1 MMKVSPQISNSDA
14 ITQPHNGRELSIV
27 IHHTEDSQLL
37 PLERSLPE
45 PDKTQKRQMYITAA
59 SGNWREA
66 SSYYKIHP
74 YWWRIPLNGVGITA
88 LHVAVSMEQTSFVEK
103 LMHCMDKEDLENYKT
118 EGKTAFC
125 LAAMSGNVE
134 IAKILFCKNPWL
146 LWIRDDQNHMLP
158 IQIASS
164 EGHIPM
170 TKFLFEKT
178 SEDPHHKLPFPDIV
192 KLFFLTINNKI
203 YTVTSELLNMESK
216 LVTVENEEG
225 LTALQ
230 MLAQFSLCEET
241 IRYGDIVDSVFD
253 AMEKQRDSIKH
264 AQLSKAMFDA
274 AKSGNIDILEL
285 LLEYHPDLLF
295 EVNSRNQSILHIA
308 ILHRQKSVYKL
319 ILSKRTA
326 KNILIKLVDSEDNTV
341 LHLAGKMGQPQTK
354 PGFSANHVL
363 MSKEEKWFQDVEKI
377 VPPAMKTMRN
387 KVGLTPKELFYE
399 THESLH
405 KESISGLQAT
415 ANTLLVVATLII
427 SLGITGGMTI
437 PIENIH
443 SRNTPFFQGRHGIRF
458 CLCRLHLEHVY
469 VFRLCSSTLRLFFPY
484 VGQKQRKS
492 LSGCG
497 KQS

>member
-1 MMKVSPQISNSDA
+1 
-14 ITQPHNGRELSIV
+14 
-27 IHHTEDSQLL
+27 
-37 PLERSLPE
+37 
-45 PDKTQKRQMYITAA
+45 MYITAA

-203 YTVTSELLNMESK
+203 YSKLTLFLAQPHFFYLYNAIFLLRFSSFHSGRMTAVTSELLNIESK

-230 MLAQFSLCEET
+230 MLAQFCEF
-241 IRYGDIVDSVFD
+241 RY
-253 AMEKQRDSIKH
+253 
-264 AQLSKAMFDA
+264 
-274 AKSGNIDILEL
+274 
-285 LLEYHPDLLF
+285 
-295 EVNSRNQSILHIA
+295 
-308 ILHRQKSVYKL
+308 
-319 ILSKRTA
+319 
-326 KNILIKLVDSEDNTV
+326 
-341 LHLAGKMGQPQTK
+341 
-354 PGFSANHVL
+354 
-363 MSKEEKWFQDVEKI
+363 
-377 VPPAMKTMRN
+377 
-387 KVGLTPKELFYE
+387 
-399 THESLH
+399 SLH
-405 KESISGLQAT
+405 HIFLT
-415 ANTLLVVATLII
+415 
-427 SLGITGGMTI
+427 M
-437 PIENIH
+437 
-443 SRNTPFFQGRHGIRF
+443 
-458 CLCRLHLEHVY
+458 
-469 VFRLCSSTLRLFFPY
+469 
-484 VGQKQRKS
+484 
-492 LSGCG
+492 
-497 KQS
+497 